1 MGSEFLFNKSKV
13 TCNEFQ
19 IIKKPV
25 FILLVFYFQVLAFK
39 LIMDQVRITGSA
51 TGGMKITQECINFMA
66 EKNIMVKTEMIN
78 TFDEMNAVTE
88 KLVKG
93 NDSGLRYV
101 IDMEK
106 IFC

>member
-1 MGSEFLFNKSKV
+1 MYKYEVFFAAS
-13 TCNEFQ
+13 FQ
-19 IIKKPV
+19 IA
-25 FILLVFYFQVLAFK
+25 AFK

-78 TFDEMNAVTE
+78 SFDELNNATE
-88 KLVKG
+88 QLNKG
-93 NDSGLRYV
+93 NDSGVRYV

>member
-1 MGSEFLFNKSKV
+1 MNNFGV
-13 TCNEFQ
+13 C
-19 IIKKPV
+19 IKKSYSYSQV
-25 FILLVFYFQVLAFK
+25 LYSQVLAFK

-51 TGGMKITQECINFMA
+51 TGGMKITQACINFMA

-78 TFDEMNAVTE
+78 TLDEMNEVTE
-88 KLVKG
+88 KLNKG

-106 IFC
+106 MFC